1 MKRKILVFDDKDGI
15 AGVVAS
21 IFSES
26 ETFEV
31 IVPESHYKGIA
42 LLQKT
47 LFSIIVSDFE
57 MPVMSGQEFLNEV
70 RNENCPNREIPIV
83 FVTEKSKEAKE
94 SAQGAPKV
102 YVTEKP
108 IIISELMI
116 LLKKATGE
124 GF

>member
-26 ETFEV
+26 DTFEV

-83 FVTEKSKEAKE
+83 FVTEKLKEAKE
-94 SAQGAPKV
+94 SDQNFSKV
-102 YVTEKP
+102 HVTEKP

>member
-21 IFSES
+21 IFSDS

-83 FVTEKSKEAKE
+83 FVTEKYKEAKE
-94 SAQGAPKV
+94 AGQSVSKV
-102 YVTEKP
+102 YATEKP

>member
-1 MKRKILVFDDKDGI
+1 M
-15 AGVVAS
+15 
-21 IFSES
+21 
-26 ETFEV
+26 
-31 IVPESHYKGIA
+31 PESHYKGIA

-94 SAQGAPKV
+94 TGQGVSKV

>member
-31 IVPESHYKGIA
+31 VVPESHYKGVA

-94 SAQGAPKV
+94 SAQGASKV

>member
-83 FVTEKSKEAKE
+83 FVTEKFKEAKE
-94 SAQGAPKV
+94 SAQDVSKV
-102 YVTEKP
+102 HVTEKP